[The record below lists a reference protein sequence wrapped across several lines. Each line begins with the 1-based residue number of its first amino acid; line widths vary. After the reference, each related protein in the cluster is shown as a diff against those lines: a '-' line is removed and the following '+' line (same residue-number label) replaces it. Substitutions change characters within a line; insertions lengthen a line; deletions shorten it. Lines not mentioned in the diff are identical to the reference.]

1 MKTWQDIAKA
11 LNEGIPPSL
20 IEPANQQAG
29 IYGNWMRGH
38 TVMQLAN
45 KVFGPDGWTSYIIS
59 PPKMEERV
67 VAINNAGV
75 ERLGVLVTCIV
86 QITGRGLDE
95 NGKVVEV
102 TKQDIGWGTAAQS
115 WQGNQYQPLKPQ
127 QMRPA
132 LMGAIT
138 IGFKRCFH
146 QFGRHLGMELYM
158 PDEDVIAL
166 GWEEGEAPAETAT
179 TQRRPPAQQAQ
190 QPAQRPSPVM
200 PNEPTPTEPAPRQRA
215 SAGDASPVSTTVSLL
230 AKELGI
236 EVTKKN
242 QRALADLGIKDLA
255 MKLAGRTMIRTK
267 KVQATFESD
276 QGSTVAEVH
285 KEMASYAV
293 WMASQVDEKP
303 QSSKPFQ
310 DMAKYDLLQRQ
321 TGDLRYMLQGGTYEP
336 WPKADIHDPTVM
348 IGYAIEQIALKSL
361 VGGLM
366 GRFPEVDEA
375 AADEYNSYH
384 LRKHLEKHFLVER
397 LGLLTWEQLAAFRL
411 HVTEGQAY
419 PEQWSGGEGEQG
431 PEELPVE
438 HTDEQTDK
446 DAYVV
451 GAPTSPAEP
460 EPALPENYADQCE
473 ALLIEIQEQITTKV
487 KVTDEKGKTKTVETA
502 YAGDLATFA
511 AKQGDLSLANAHN
524 VVKGIHTAVEKG
536 NLRDSNAVETLLTTA
551 LKGLT

>member
-1 MKTWQDIAKA
+1 MKPWKAIAAA
-11 LNEGIPPSL
+11 LNEEIPPSL

-67 VAINNAGV
+67 VAVNNAGA
-75 ERLGVLVTCIV
+75 ERMGVLVTCIV

-95 NGKVVEV
+95 NGEVVEV
-102 TKQDIGWGTAAQS
+102 AKQDIGWGTAAQS
-115 WQGNQYQPLKPQ
+115 WQNNQYQPLKPQ

-166 GWEEGEAPAETAT
+166 GWEEGEAPVEAAT
-179 TQRRPPAQQAQ
+179 KQRPPAQRAPR
-190 QPAQRPSPVM
+190 QPVEDTRSQWDNA
-200 PNEPTPTEPAPRQRA
+200 TPEPAPKQRA

-242 QRALADLGIKDLA
+242 QRALAGLGVKELA
-255 MKLAGRTMIRTK
+255 MKLAGRTAIRTK

-276 QGSTVAEVH
+276 QGATVAEVH
-285 KEMASYAV
+285 KEIANYAV

-310 DMAKYDLLQRQ
+310 DMAKYCQLWRQ
-321 TGDLRYMLQGGTYEP
+321 TSDIRYMLQGGTYEP
-336 WPKADIHDPTVM
+336 WPKCDIHDPTAMV
-348 IGYAIEQIALKSL
+348 GYIVEKQALKSL
-361 VGGLM
+361 TAGLLD
-366 GRFPEVDEA
+366 RFPEADEA
-375 AADEYNSYH
+375 AAGQYNTYH

-411 HVTEGQAY
+411 HVTEGAEY
-419 PEQWSGGEGEQG
+419 PEQWSGGE
-431 PEELPVE
+431 
-438 HTDEQTDK
+438 
-446 DAYVV
+446 
-451 GAPTSPAEP
+451 P
-460 EPALPENYADQCE
+460 EPILTEEDIEAGKAALAETIATLPENYADQCE
-473 ALLIEIQEQITTKV
+473 ALLIEIQGQI
-487 KVTDEKGKTKTVETA
+487 EYE
-502 YAGDLATFA
+502 GDLVAFA
-511 AKQGDLSLANAHN
+511 AKKGDLSLANAHN
-524 VVKGIHTAVEKG
+524 VVKGIHKAVAAG
-536 NLRDSNAVETLLTTA
+536 NLKDINAVETLLTTA